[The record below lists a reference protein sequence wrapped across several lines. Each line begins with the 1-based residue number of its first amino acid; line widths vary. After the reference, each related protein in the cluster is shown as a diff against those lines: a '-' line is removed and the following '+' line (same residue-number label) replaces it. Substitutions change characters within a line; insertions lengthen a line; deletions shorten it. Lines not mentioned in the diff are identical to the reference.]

1 MAKGTIQ
8 KLVSKNESAKELYD
22 KSYGYA
28 VFSNIKA
35 AFLITSARGKGV
47 AVHKESD
54 GRVYMKMGSLGA
66 GIGYGLQ
73 KMQVVFLFQTKRA
86 FDNFLNSGWRAETA
100 ADVAVAKKGATFDIE
115 FKNGI
120 AVFQLTEKGLMA
132 QANLSGSKY
141 SIVKKLNR
149 SVENPYVRNK

>member
-1 MAKGTIQ
+1 
-8 KLVSKNESAKELYD
+8 
-22 KSYGYA
+22 
-28 VFSNIKA
+28 
-35 AFLITSARGKGV
+35 
-47 AVHKESD
+47 
-54 GRVYMKMGSLGA
+54 MGSLGA

-120 AVFQLTEKGLMA
+120 ARVVGRDDARRWLELYAKALREGRLKERDY
-132 QANLSGSKY
+132 LSLETLAELGIRPPPPGAY
-141 SIVKKLNR
+141 RI
-149 SVENPYVRNK
+149 